1 MKNILV
7 CAVMAASLLL
17 GGCAGSSIYRGM
29 DASSGAFVSTHSP
42 VVSVKAAE
50 GYEDV
55 LSGYTLCRVSI
66 EDSMMSSSLA
76 DVWAVL
82 QDREGSQLVTVLAEC
97 SSDKLWEV
105 RPIGVDFQHL
115 KVFYEK
121 NGVYPDD
128 ATVHVYLR
136 PASIDPWSPL
146 FAEAGRTQ
154 WEGATLVARYEWTGS
169 TQTDKLIVEYREP
182 APEFLDGMNPSLPD
196 VTGFIERSQKAFTL
210 GGVSMPVS
218 PVPTGRLAAPDRLL
232 SPVLGSVT
240 VKGFLLL

>member
-1 MKNILV
+1 MKKMLM

-17 GGCAGSSIYRGM
+17 GGCVGSPIYRGM
-29 DASSGAFVSTHSP
+29 DATSGAFVSTHSP

-50 GYEDV
+50 GYENV
-55 LSGYTLCRVSI
+55 LSGRTLCRVAF
-66 EDSMMSSSLA
+66 ENSMIRNCLA
-76 DVWAVL
+76 DVWIAL
-82 QDREGSQLVTVLAEC
+82 QDRDGSQLVTVLAEC
-97 SSDKLWEV
+97 SSGKIWEV

-121 NGVYPDD
+121 YGVYPDD

-136 PASIDPWSPL
+136 PAALDPWSPL
-146 FAEAGRTQ
+146 FAGAGRTQ
-154 WEGATLVARYEWTGS
+154 WEGATLVARYEWTDS

-182 APEFLDGMNPSLPD
+182 APEFLDGVNPSLPD

-218 PVPTGRLAAPDRLL
+218 PVSTGTLTVPDTRL
-232 SPVLGSVT
+232 SPVLGAVT
-240 VKGFLLL
+240 ANDFLLF